1 MIMTDTK
8 SPLASRTVWSN
19 VIGLGSLALGTLG
32 VQTGAVDQSGLA
44 EALAQVVAGVSFIAS
59 TYFRLQATKQIGTA
73 GN

>member
-1 MIMTDTK
+1 
-8 SPLASRTVWSN
+8 VWSN